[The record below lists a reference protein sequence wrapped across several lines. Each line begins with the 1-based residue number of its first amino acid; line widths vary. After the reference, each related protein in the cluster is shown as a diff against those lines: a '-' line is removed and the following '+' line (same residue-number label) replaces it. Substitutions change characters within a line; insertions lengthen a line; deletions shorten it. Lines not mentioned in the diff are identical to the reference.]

1 MRAVVLTEDR
11 PTLELVEL
19 PDPEPGPGEAL
30 IRVTG
35 CGICGSDLHLA
46 CRVGAPGLVLGHEI
60 AGTVEAL
67 GPGVEPDAWRIG
79 EPVAVRPFHGCG
91 TCAACARGRTDHCAS
106 FQLMGLARPGGF
118 AELTTVRTRELFR
131 LPAAVT
137 GVEQALVEPLAVA
150 RRAVRRGGV
159 RPGDTVTIVGGGPI
173 GQAILAWVRHLGVTD
188 ITVSDPAPGRRA
200 LAAAMGATATIDP
213 VTEEAA
219 LYAASV
225 RGSDVVFECVGRTG
239 MIGQCMDLAGIDGR
253 VVVVGVCISA
263 DTITPYAGLAKEL
276 DVRFALYYGTEDFT
290 ETIDALAGHALEL
303 GGYLGDAIDL
313 ADLPARFAELVA
325 GADGGKVVVEV

>member
-1 MRAVVLTEDR
+1 MAD
-11 PTLELVEL
+11 
-19 PDPEPGPGEAL
+19 D
-30 IRVTG
+30 
-35 CGICGSDLHLA
+35 
-46 CRVGAPGLVLGHEI
+46 I
-60 AGTVEAL
+60 AQ
-67 GPGVEPDAWRIG
+67 
-79 EPVAVRPFHGCG
+79 
-91 TCAACARGRTDHCAS
+91 AS
-106 FQLMGLARPGGF
+106 S
-118 AELTTVRTRELFR
+118 T
-131 LPAAVT
+131 
-137 GVEQALVEPLAVA
+137 
-150 RRAVRRGGV
+150 
-159 RPGDTVTIVGGGPI
+159 
-173 GQAILAWVRHLGVTD
+173 
-188 ITVSDPAPGRRA
+188 S
-200 LAAAMGATATIDP
+200 TATIDP

-253 VVVVGVCISA
+253 VVVVGVCIST

-276 DVRFALYYGTEDFT
+276 DVRYALYYATEDFT